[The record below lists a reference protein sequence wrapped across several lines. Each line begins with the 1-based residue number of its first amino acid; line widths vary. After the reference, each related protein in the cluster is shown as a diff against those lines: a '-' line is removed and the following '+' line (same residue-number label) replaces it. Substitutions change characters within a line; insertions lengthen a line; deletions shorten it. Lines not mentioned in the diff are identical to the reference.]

1 MSDDSV
7 NSKPPMDCPKCRAPM
22 EAIEFGADIE
32 VRRCTGCRGLF
43 CKWQAL
49 QQLRDE
55 WLSDVVLDKGSATH
69 GAKQNEM
76 QDVPCPAC
84 GTIME
89 SVQDRENARI
99 TLDSCPGCNG
109 VFLDAGELT
118 NMKSVTL
125 MDHVRH
131 LLAKLGR

>member
-1 MSDDSV
+1 MSEERTD
-7 NSKPPMDCPKCRAPM
+7 SKPSMDCPKCRAPM
-22 EAIEFGADIE
+22 ETLEYGTDIE
-32 VRRCTGCRGLF
+32 VRRCTACSGLF
-43 CKWQAL
+43 CTWQAL

-55 WLSDVVLDKGSATH
+55 WLSDVILDKGSAAQ
-69 GAKQNEM
+69 GSRQNEM

-89 SVQDRENARI
+89 RIQDRENARI